1 MPIQDQTDCVD
12 MEIVDLEEIIQRA
25 VAEQC
30 AADKQQVKDT
40 LTEIIQA
47 VATTQRMVVERQVRD
62 TFTATEKRLYAYPV
76 LKLKIA
82 NDREK
87 IQEIQQHGLPDKSK
101 IVIGLLKSGTRLTP
115 DEIKDAL
122 IHDIEAQI
130 AESEAEIAEI
140 DRALGVIA
148 GDTYEEIVRL
158 KYFEEKS
165 TDDISV
171 IFSCDP
177 STVKRNRNRLVGRM
191 SVFLYGTGATAA

>member
-1 MPIQDQTDCVD
+1 MENQSEYID
-12 MEIVDLEEIIQRA
+12 MDVLDIENIIQRA

-40 LTEIIQA
+40 LAEIIQVA
-47 VATTQRMVVERQVRD
+47 ATTQRMATERQVKD

-87 IQEIQQHGLPDKSK
+87 IHEIQQHGLPDKSK
-101 IVIGLLKSGTRLTP
+101 MVIGLLKSGTRLTP

-140 DRALGVIA
+140 DRALAVIA
-148 GDTYEEIVRL
+148 GDPYEDIVRL
-158 KYFEEKS
+158 KYYEDKS